1 MGVRVGQKLEP
12 EESREELG
20 AGQIQ
25 HNSLGTRVCS
35 SWEELKRLATAWD
48 RILQTTASLTAFST
62 PEWLGAWWKGFGHGK
77 QLVALVISDASSKV
91 VGLAPLYEDPLQG
104 PLGWRLRRLRLV
116 GDGSEDSDNLDLIFR
131 SGYEEACAQTL
142 LDWLAQQSGWDLCE
156 LNTLPANSVA
166 ADRLLR
172 HLKARGWVHT
182 IRQRSCSVVVLPDS
196 WEAYLNQ
203 ISKKERTK
211 INYYMGRLQKRYQ
224 VCFHK
229 CTENAELATCL
240 ESFFELHQKRWRLRG
255 EQGSFSSTSRRE
267 FYSEMARS
275 FLARQWLEFWLL
287 KLDGRIAAAQFGFRY
302 GDAVFSLQEGFDPLY
317 SSDRVGYLLRS
328 YVLKQLIA
336 AGVRRYD
343 FLGGKDDSKERWG
356 AQLTSYLDVD
366 FAKPSSRGSLY
377 IRLKHDAN
385 VTKEWLRAHLPSSAF
400 SLLRRTYRRLHA
412 TQVGL

>member
-1 MGVRVGQKLEP
+1 MAV
-12 EESREELG
+12 
-20 AGQIQ
+20 
-25 HNSLGTRVCS
+25 
-35 SWEELKRLATAWD
+35 
-48 RILQTTASLTAFST
+48 
-62 PEWLGAWWKGFGHGK
+62 
-77 QLVALVISDASSKV
+77 VISDAGSKV
-91 VGLAPLYEDPLQG
+91 VGLALLYEDTLQG

-131 SGYEEACAQTL
+131 SGYEEACAQSL
-142 LDWLAQQSGWDLCE
+142 LDWLAQQSSWDLCE
-156 LNTLPANSVA
+156 LNTLPANSFA

-172 HLKARGWVHT
+172 HLKARGWMHAS
-182 IRQRSCSVVVLPDS
+182 RQRPCSVVVLPDS
-196 WEAYLNQ
+196 WEAYLIQ

-211 INYYMGRLQKRYQ
+211 INYYMGRLERRYQ

-240 ESFFELHQKRWRLRG
+240 ESLFELHQKRWRLRG
-255 EQGSFSSTSRRE
+255 EQGSFSSPSHRE
-267 FYSEMARS
+267 FYYEMARS

-287 KLDGRIAAAQFGFRY
+287 KLDGEIVAAQFGFRY
-302 GDAVFSLQEGFDPLY
+302 GDTVFSLQEGFDPLY

-336 AGVRRYD
+336 EGVRRYD

-356 AQLTSYLDVD
+356 AQIRFCVDVD
-366 FAKPSSRGSLY
+366 FGKPFSRGSLY

-385 VTKEWLRAHLPSSAF
+385 ATKEWLRAHLPSSAS